1 MIQVYMIVD
10 FRRDMK
16 IKNKIPEMDMYS
28 EAKRLPRKYWKRN
41 AKSQGRHRS
50 EGSNRDSYRQ
60 EINSNSTPPPQHAIS
75 AVNSIPRIGPGSV
88 TTLT

>member
-1 MIQVYMIVD
+1 MIVD

-50 EGSNRDSYRQ
+50 EGSNRYNYRQ
-60 EINSNSTPPPQHAIS
+60 EINSNSPPSQHAIS
-75 AVNSIPRIGPGSV
+75 AVNSIARIGPGSV

>member
-28 EAKRLPRKYWKRN
+28 EAKRLPHKYWKCN

-50 EGSNRDSYRQ
+50 EGSNRDNYRQ
-60 EINSNSTPPPQHAIS
+60 EINSNSTPPQHAIS